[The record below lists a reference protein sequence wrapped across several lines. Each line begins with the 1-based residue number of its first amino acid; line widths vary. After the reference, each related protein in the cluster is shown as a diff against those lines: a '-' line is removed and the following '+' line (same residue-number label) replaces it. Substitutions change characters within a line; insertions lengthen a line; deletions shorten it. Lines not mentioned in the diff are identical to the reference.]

1 MENTNWAAA
10 FGKVFHRIEQINHT
24 TYNHST
30 FSREI
35 MGGAVNRNTI
45 GNWLKGSTM
54 PGHREDV
61 IKLGVTAGY
70 GESEMNE
77 LLLAAGKSKLYVRES
92 DKTIVSVFR
101 DAYYLYL
108 TKQNDDSC
116 RKAIAVIDML
126 CEEIKAAKSTGFLF
140 PSDSIKEE
148 YITPYYEDKQL
159 LMQTCLDFYENLYI
173 QFHTKYT
180 IVKGMPKMLDE
191 KKRGVSVDALAGK
204 WKESLNSMLY
214 MAVNIHKGKHVENMH
229 VPQRKEIIILG
240 LILCYTKQDIDDVL
254 EDMHYQTLSES
265 QNKIES
271 ILIYVLETYSKRKV
285 LKDAVSSAKYSLG
298 IYAKLKDTLKGLKIE
313 PKDYKW
319 ITNMYPEVPLTEF
332 VLRNT
337 KPQIN

>member
-1 MENTNWAAA
+1 MENANWANA
-10 FGKVFHRIEQINHT
+10 FGKVFHKIEQINHT

-92 DKTIVSVFR
+92 DKAIVSVFR

-108 TKQNDDSC
+108 TKQNDDFC

-191 KKRGVSVDALAGK
+191 KKRGVSVDALAGR

-240 LILCYTKQDIDDVL
+240 LILCYTKQDIDDAL

-271 ILIYVLETYSKRKV
+271 VILWKHPVRSRRLLILS
-285 LKDAVSSAKYSLG
+285 G
-298 IYAKLKDTLKGLKIE
+298 
-313 PKDYKW
+313 
-319 ITNMYPEVPLTEF
+319 N
-332 VLRNT
+332 
-337 KPQIN
+337 

>member
-1 MENTNWAAA
+1 MENANWANA
-10 FGKVFHRIEQINHT
+10 FGKVFHKIEQINHT

-92 DKTIVSVFR
+92 DKAIVSVFR

-108 TKQNDDSC
+108 TKQNDDFC

-173 QFHTKYT
+173 QF
-180 IVKGMPKMLDE
+180 E
-191 KKRGVSVDALAGK
+191 KK
-204 WKESLNSMLY
+204 LY
-214 MAVNIHKGKHVENMH
+214 I
-229 VPQRKEIIILG
+229 
-240 LILCYTKQDIDDVL
+240 
-254 EDMHYQTLSES
+254 
-265 QNKIES
+265 
-271 ILIYVLETYSKRKV
+271 
-285 LKDAVSSAKYSLG
+285 
-298 IYAKLKDTLKGLKIE
+298 
-313 PKDYKW
+313 
-319 ITNMYPEVPLTEF
+319 
-332 VLRNT
+332 
-337 KPQIN
+337 

>member
-1 MENTNWAAA
+1 M
-10 FGKVFHRIEQINHT
+10 
-24 TYNHST
+24 
-30 FSREI
+30 
-35 MGGAVNRNTI
+35 
-45 GNWLKGSTM
+45 L
-54 PGHREDV
+54 
-61 IKLGVTAGY
+61 
-70 GESEMNE
+70 
-77 LLLAAGKSKLYVRES
+77 
-92 DKTIVSVFR
+92 FR
-101 DAYYLYL
+101 
-108 TKQNDDSC
+108 S
-116 RKAIAVIDML
+116 
-126 CEEIKAAKSTGFLF
+126 
-140 PSDSIKEE
+140 
-148 YITPYYEDKQL
+148 
-159 LMQTCLDFYENLYI
+159 
-173 QFHTKYT
+173 T

-191 KKRGVSVDALAGK
+191 KKRGVSVDALAGR

-240 LILCYTKQDIDDVL
+240 LILCYTKQDIDDAL

-298 IYAKLKDTLKGLKIE
+298 VYAKLRDTLKELKIE

-319 ITNMYPEVPLTEF
+319 ITDMYPEVPLTEF